1 MQKISLIYFAV
12 SKLFCTFAADL
23 KVKGMK
29 GIIYG
34 RVSSLGDRQST
45 QRQIEDLTK
54 YAEANGIEVVKVFS
68 EKISGAKRNSE
79 RVVLNECISFAEAND
94 IRLILCSEGSRVG
107 RSTWEVLE
115 TIKTCID
122 KGIDIYLQKE
132 NIHTLRKDGTT
143 DPMMAVY
150 ISCLSMANE
159 FERENIKFRLNSGRK
174 LAIEKGVKM
183 GRKNGSTKTKEE
195 KEKEYQSVLKY
206 LKKGLSVA
214 NVLKC
219 CRADGIKV
227 SERTIWSL
235 KKEFIG

>member
-1 MQKISLIYFAV
+1 MTS
-12 SKLFCTFAADL
+12 
-23 KVKGMK
+23 
-29 GIIYG
+29 IIYA
-34 RVSSLGDRQST
+34 RVSSVGDRQNT
-45 QRQIEDLTK
+45 ERQIEDLKK
-54 YAEANGIEVVKVFS
+54 YAAGNGIEVVKVFS
-68 EKISGAKRNSE
+68 EKISGAKKNTE
-79 RVVLNECISFAEAND
+79 RIVLNEALAFAEANH
-94 IRLILCSEGSRVG
+94 ISQILCSEGSRLG

-115 TIKTCID
+115 TIKRCID
-122 KGIDIYLQKE
+122 KGINVYLQKE
-132 NIHTLRKDGTT
+132 NIHTLREDGST

-183 GRKNGSTKTKEE
+183 GRKEGSVKTKEE